1 MRKELLIEWKHGRG
15 KRVTCIICTDTGKT
29 LQTLLQEIIP
39 VLEQDGIRVRIVD
52 TDLSGDDSEDT
63 ILLNGTPLEELINKA
78 GSGQNYC
85 RSTKCMMMQQEYPR
99 ISETDQ
105 AIREEAPEILFR
117 KAMLLALEEDQE
129 IDAPSFH

>member
-1 MRKELLIEWKHGRG
+1 MKKELLIEWKHGRG
-15 KRVTCIICTDTGKT
+15 NRVTCTICSDTGKT

-39 VLEQDGIRVRIVD
+39 VLEHDGIQVRLVD
-52 TDLSGDDSEDT
+52 TDLPEDDSEDT

-85 RSTKCMMMQQEYPR
+85 RSTKCMMIQEEYP
-99 ISETDQ
+99 IITETDQ

-117 KAMLLALEEDQE
+117 KAMLLALEDDEE
-129 IDAPSFH
+129 IDAPRV